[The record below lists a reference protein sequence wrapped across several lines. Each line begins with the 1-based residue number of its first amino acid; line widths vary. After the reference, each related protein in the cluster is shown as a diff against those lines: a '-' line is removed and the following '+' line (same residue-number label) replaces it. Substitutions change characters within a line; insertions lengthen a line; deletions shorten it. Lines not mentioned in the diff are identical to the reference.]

1 MRAGTAS
8 SASSNRSSTVS
19 RRASNFALRAATA
32 AVGIPLVL
40 VINYLGGWPFAL
52 TLTVAAAAATFE
64 FYRMA
69 AKAGHNPLMAAGIPT
84 AAVVAALP
92 VFLPRLQTTSTWIG
106 LIVFFLGATGAY
118 YLSPGAYRGGFVN
131 WVLTLAG
138 VVYVGLLLGHLGL
151 LRELR
156 HGAWWVLYVLVATW
170 AYDTGAFLAGSF
182 FGRRPFMQ
190 HVSPSKTWEGVIG
203 GLVFSTVAGLLGA
216 FTLGLAVWQA
226 MGLGLAIGIVAQ
238 LGDLLESMMKR
249 QTGVK
254 DSGGIV
260 PGHGGLLDRIDSLLL
275 TGALTYYAA
284 ALFGHAS

>member
-1 MRAGTAS
+1 M
-8 SASSNRSSTVS
+8 
-19 RRASNFALRAATA
+19 ATA

-40 VINYLGGWPFAL
+40 AIDYLGGRPFAAAMAL
-52 TLTVAAAAATFE
+52 VAGVGTFE
-64 FYRMA
+64 FYRMV
-69 AKAGHNPLMAAGIPT
+69 AKAGYDPLVVVGVPAS
-84 AAVVAALP
+84 AVVAALP
-92 VFLPRLQTTSTWIG
+92 IFLPHPQAASSWIG

-118 YLSPGAYRGGFVN
+118 YLSPGAYRRGFLN
-131 WVLTLAG
+131 WVMTATG
-138 VVYVGLLLGHLGL
+138 VIYVGLLLGHLSL

-156 HGAWWVLYVLVATW
+156 HGGWWVLDALVATW
-170 AYDTGAFLAGSF
+170 AYDTGAFVAGSF

-203 GLVFSTVAGLLGA
+203 GLLFSTVVGLLGA
-216 FTLGLAVWQA
+216 LTVGLAVWQA
-226 MGLGLAIGIVAQ
+226 MGLGLAIGIAAQ

-254 DSGGIV
+254 DSGAIV

-284 ALFGHAS
+284 ALFGYAS